1 MSMNE
6 SRRFFRWKGLLALA
20 LTAALLWAPALA
32 QERVSF
38 TTGLVGDGG
47 DRLGR
52 LDGLIIG
59 HRCRAPGPG
68 QL

>member
-47 DRLGR
+47 D
-52 LDGLIIG
+52 
-59 HRCRAPGPG
+59 HRKTAEAARRIRKT
-68 QL
+68 LEELS